1 MPFKSGMT
9 DSAIDVS
16 RLRTSEI
23 SDEQIRQI
31 VREELV
37 EVLNEVGIGRKRA
50 CFC

>member
-1 MPFKSGMT
+1 MT
-9 DSAIDVS
+9 DSVVGAS

-37 EVLNEVGIGRKRA
+37 DVLNEVGIGRKRA